1 MRYIHH
7 HGCKD
12 LIYRYSI
19 KNTYKSNP
27 YTRDDGYI
35 AYITEEELLF
45 IKAEAQYWLG
55 QKAEAYN
62 TTKLAIERSFE
73 RYTVRGNVGE
83 LDKDGK
89 IKVDE
94 EGLINLFYELRMP
107 ADQFTIATLMQQKY
121 VAMYLQPEQWT
132 DVRRYNYSS
141 STNGIMYDGVP
152 VYVVEKAYDQTKDGT
167 VKADNF
173 SQTFALTRPYNIY
186 EPEWMTSKDLGSQFK
201 FTANAWVNRIS
212 ADPETEEKYNKGE
225 LERIGAYKNPN
236 WMRKRMV
243 WQRNINSGS
252 AITSKGEG
260 DWDDWN

>member
-1 MRYIHH
+1 
-7 HGCKD
+7 
-12 LIYRYSI
+12 
-19 KNTYKSNP
+19 
-27 YTRDDGYI
+27 
-35 AYITEEELLF
+35 
-45 IKAEAQYWLG
+45 
-55 QKAEAYN
+55 
-62 TTKLAIERSFE
+62 
-73 RYTVRGNVGE
+73 
-83 LDKDGK
+83 
-89 IKVDE
+89 
-94 EGLINLFYELRMP
+94 
-107 ADQFTIATLMQQKY
+107 
-121 VAMYLQPEQWT
+121 
-132 DVRRYNYSS
+132 
-141 STNGIMYDGVP
+141 
-152 VYVVEKAYDQTKDGT
+152 VVEKVYDQTKDGT

-260 DWDDWN
+260 NWDDWN